1 MSISRRGVV
10 VGGASLGALSV
21 LGACDGSRGSGP
33 QGSDTAE
40 GELSPWSPAGS
51 VDAAAFAWGV
61 QVGDATANAAV
72 ISVRT
77 LETRVVLVLARATCD
92 AGVCWD
98 EVERTEALEVSDRVL
113 QLTLDGLDADS
124 EYSVV
129 VYAQDGERRS
139 PVTRFR
145 TALPADG
152 WRVVTFG
159 ATCCLGG
166 NEPWP
171 SLSYAAAEQLDF
183 FCLAGDT
190 IYADNPPDAFD
201 LDSKWATALATQGL
215 LDLTASTSIIAAWDD
230 HEVDNNWSYDTAGME
245 ETVQSALAEFRR
257 ALPQTIGPGS
267 PGVWRKLAWGQV
279 CDVFVLDCRGERRD
293 GSYVSVEQMDWLK
306 AGLASSTARF
316 KIILNTVPITDYAA
330 FWQSTQIDDRW
341 SGFPAQRSEI
351 LQHIAG
357 QDITGVLWISGDLHM
372 AQIGYVDPA
381 GGVAADQW
389 EVLVGPAGSFP
400 NVLAN
405 MYAGDPQYPVLF
417 AFFNWTRFV
426 CDPDAGTIAVT
437 FIGDDGAVIAERV
450 LAL

>member
-33 QGSDTAE
+33 QGSDTSE
-40 GELSPWSPAGS
+40 GELSPWSPAGT
-51 VDAAAFAWGV
+51 VDTAAFAWGV
-61 QVGDATANAAV
+61 QVGDATANTAI

-77 LETRVVLVLARATCD
+77 LEASVVLVLARATCD
-92 AGVCWD
+92 SGVCWD

-124 EYSVV
+124 VYSVV

-190 IYADNPPDAFD
+190 IYADNPPNAFD
-201 LDSKWATALATQGL
+201 LDTKWATALATQGL
-215 LDLTASTSIIAAWDD
+215 LDLTASTSLIAAWDD

-245 ETVQSALAEFRR
+245 DTVQSALAEFRR

-267 PGVWRKLAWGQV
+267 LGVWRKLAWGQV

-293 GSYVSVEQMDWLK
+293 GNYVSVEQMEWLK